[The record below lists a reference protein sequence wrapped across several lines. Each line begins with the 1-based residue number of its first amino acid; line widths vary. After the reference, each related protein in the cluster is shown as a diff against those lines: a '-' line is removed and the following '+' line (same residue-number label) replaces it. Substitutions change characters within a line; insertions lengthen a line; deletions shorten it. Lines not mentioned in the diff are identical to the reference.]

1 MKRFFKLISVLI
13 IIIICIGI
21 VSNISN
27 ASFKDIDVDYMVENA
42 KDSSGAAKSV
52 NNIVGAALVIAQV
65 VGTGIAVIM
74 LIVLAVKYIT
84 ASAADKADIKKSAV
98 VYVIGAIILFSASGI
113 LGIIS
118 RLSTNVKASE

>member
-65 VGTGIAVIM
+65 AGTGIAVIM

-98 VYVIGAIILFSASGI
+98 VYVIGAIILFSAAGI

>member
-1 MKRFFKLISVLI
+1 MKRFLKLISVLI

-65 VGTGIAVIM
+65 AGTGIAVIM

-98 VYVIGAIILFSASGI
+98 VYVIGAIILFSAAGI